1 MIVAVP
7 SPSSRLYG
15 PVADIVGSRFAGLDE
30 AHPRSL
36 WHRSGAD
43 SLIQCRGFDIPEL
56 VASGAVDIG
65 ITGYDVCVEW
75 CLTTGEALTIRA
87 LPPARTSFVTYC
99 TVAGRKPRTIYTEY
113 PAITRAWMASCA
125 NLRPMRIVRLHGAA
139 EGLIRADDNGA
150 GVLLVTSGQ
159 TLAANGL
166 DVEVPLLA
174 TDVCVVTRT
183 ASLSEVTLI
192 DLRAL
197 PVLPLP
203 SFCEATGGA
212 SGEPSPRQ
220 TRRRA
225 ASMTRE
231 SSGGPLR
238 GA

>member
-7 SPSSRLYG
+7 GSSSRLYG
-15 PVADIVGSRFAGLDE
+15 LVADAIGSRFAANDE

-36 WHRSGAD
+36 WHRVGAD
-43 SLIQCRGFDIPEL
+43 SLIHCRGFDIPGL
-56 VASGAVDIG
+56 VASEAVDIG

-75 CLTTGEALTIRA
+75 CLASGQSLTIRA

-99 TVAGRKPRTIYTEY
+99 TVAGRTPHTIYTEY
-113 PAITRAWMASCA
+113 PAITRAWLSA
-125 NLRPMRIVRLHGAA
+125 NANPQPMRIVRLHGST
-139 EGLIRADDNGA
+139 EGVIRADDTGA

-183 ASLSEVTLI
+183 PPPAGQTPI
-192 DLRAL
+192 DLRSL

-203 SFCEATGGA
+203 SFCQAPAGSA
-212 SGEPSPRQ
+212 GEPTLRQ
-220 TRRRA
+220 RDGGLRR
-225 ASMTRE
+225 
-231 SSGGPLR
+231 
-238 GA
+238 

>member
-15 PVADIVGSRFAGLDE
+15 PVADIVASRFAGLE
-30 AHPRSL
+30 EVHPRSL
-36 WHRSGAD
+36 WRRMSAD
-43 SLIQCRGFDIPEL
+43 SLVHCRGFDIPEL

-75 CLTTGEALTIRA
+75 CLANDQPLILHA

-113 PAITRAWMASCA
+113 PAITRAWLAACA
-125 NLRPMRIVRLHGAA
+125 DLRPMRIVRLHGAT
-139 EGLIRADDNGA
+139 EGVIRADDSGA
-150 GVLLVTSGQ
+150 GVLLVTSGE

-183 ASLSEVTLI
+183 PLFSGGTLI
-192 DLRAL
+192 DLPTL

-203 SFCEATGGA
+203 SFARQRA
-212 SGEPSPRQ
+212 SGEPIQRQ
-220 TRRRA
+220 MRRRA
-225 ASMTRE
+225 ASVTRK
-231 SSGGPLR
+231 SSGGPSR

>member
-30 AHPRSL
+30 AHRRSL
-36 WHRSGAD
+36 WHRMGAD
-43 SLIQCRGFDIPEL
+43 SLIRCRGFDIPEL
-56 VASGAVDIG
+56 VASGAVDVG

-75 CLTTGEALTIRA
+75 CLANDQPLTIRA

-99 TVAGRKPRTIYTEY
+99 AVAGRKPRTIYTEY
-113 PAITRAWMASCA
+113 PAITRAWLDACA
-125 NLRPMRIVRLHGAA
+125 NLRSMRIVRLNGAT
-139 EGLIRADDNGA
+139 EGVIRADDSGA

-183 ASLSEVTLI
+183 PSCSGGTLI
-192 DLRAL
+192 DLPAL

-203 SFCEATGGA
+203 SFATQRA
-212 SGEPSPRQ
+212 SGEPIQRQ

-225 ASMTRE
+225 ASVTRGA
-231 SSGGPLR
+231 SGGSSR

>member
-7 SPSSRLYG
+7 SPSSRMHG
-15 PVADIVGSRFAGLDE
+15 PVADFIGSRFPGLDK

-36 WHRSGAD
+36 WHRLGAE
-43 SLIQCRGFDIPEL
+43 SLVHCRGFDIPEL
-56 VASGAVDIG
+56 VASGAADIG

-75 CLTTGEALTIRA
+75 CLANGDGLALHA

-99 TVAGRKPRTIYTEY
+99 TMTGRTPRTIYTEY
-113 PAITRAWMASCA
+113 PAITRAWLAACA
-125 NLRPMRIVRLHGAA
+125 NRRPTRIVRLHGAT
-139 EGLIRADDNGA
+139 EGVIRADDDGA

-174 TDVCVVTRT
+174 TDVCIVTRT
-183 ASLSEVTLI
+183 SPPTGQTLF
-192 DLRAL
+192 DLPAM

-203 SFCEATGGA
+203 SFREATDR
-212 SGEPSPRQ
+212 EP
-220 TRRRA
+220 
-225 ASMTRE
+225 
-231 SSGGPLR
+231 SGGPSR